1 LHGKNVKEIK
11 KIQENIKHKKL
22 EKENYVPPEPFKMKE
37 FKNVSSKIDTINTTK
52 LHPKQD
58 DGTMKKNKS
67 TTLLKPKS
75 AQNAITKNSKPEK
88 TQINNIQK
96 YQSDNYEED
105 IYSIGKN
112 VPDSNDYK
120 IFSQKDYVISTVNYE
135 TSGGQTNTKVKENL
149 SYGHNQSKSQ
159 TKLPTIKNNNKIR
172 QDTQKSKSKT
182 KIKGPTPKADEVNS
196 LLPKKSVNHIQE
208 NKSLNAVPNR
218 AKNVEIKDEEQ
229 FEHKNYGK
237 VPD

>member
-1 LHGKNVKEIK
+1 
-11 KIQENIKHKKL
+11 
-22 EKENYVPPEPFKMKE
+22 MKE
-37 FKNVSSKIDTINTTK
+37 FKNVSSKLDTVNTVK
-52 LHPKQD
+52 LHSKQEN
-58 DGTMKKNKS
+58 TNIKRNKS
-67 TTLLKPKS
+67 NNLLKPNT
-75 AQNAITKNSKPEK
+75 AQNPNIKSIKNEK
-88 TQINNIQK
+88 LQNNNIQK

-112 VPDSNDYK
+112 VPENNDYK

-135 TSGGQTNTKVKENL
+135 TSGQPNVKVKDNINY
-149 SYGHNQSKSQ
+149 SGIKSKSQ
-159 TKLPTIKNNNKIR
+159 TKLPVIKNNKLR
-172 QDTQKSKSKT
+172 EDQKSKSKT
-182 KIKGPTPKADEVNS
+182 KIKGPTPKADEINS

-218 AKNVEIKDEEQ
+218 AKNIEVKEEDQ